1 MNTDPAANLAKYL
14 LEVKAVKISPDEPFT
29 WTSGLRSPIY
39 CDNRVLLSY
48 PEIRSF
54 LKTQLAAAARTHF
67 SDATA
72 VSGVATAGIA
82 HGALLADALNLPF
95 SYVRPEPK
103 KHGLKNQIEGR
114 LEPNGKILVV
124 EDLISTG
131 KSSLAAVKALQDAGA
146 EICGMLAL
154 FSYNFPETADKFHD
168 AGIRLHTLCDLDRLL
183 PVAADTGYVDPDKLE
198 HIRKFIGAPGAW
210 WEE

>member
-39 CDNRVLLSY
+39 CDNRILLSY
-48 PEIRSF
+48 PEIRTFIKS
-54 LKTQLAAAARTHF
+54 QLAASAKALF
-67 SDATA
+67 PEADS

-82 HGALLADALNLPF
+82 HGALLADLLGLPF

-114 LEPNGKILVV
+114 LESGTRVLVV

-131 KSSLAAVKALQDAGA
+131 KSSLAAAQALQDAGV

-154 FSYNFPETADKFHD
+154 FSYNFPETGEKFKQ

-183 PVAADTGYVDPDKLE
+183 PVAAEIGYLDPEKLE
-198 HIRKFIGAPGAW
+198 HIRRFISAPATW